1 MAANI
6 LDIVR
11 EGNNVRVN
19 ANKLRELCR
28 KTCVW
33 DYLGVKREDFL
44 NLSDL
49 KQTELTSKFYFE
61 NVNKQQQE
69 SIDAST
75 GSIRN
80 SSSSIN
86 LKKVYENGKN

>member
-1 MAANI
+1 MQKNM
-6 LDIVR
+6 
-11 EGNNVRVN
+11 
-19 ANKLRELCR
+19 CF
-28 KTCVW
+28 
-33 DYLGVKREDFL
+33 GVKKEDFL